1 MTHNAFSN
9 ANQPPLPGVQRLTF
23 FNQEDTVTNQ
33 LRVIKDDSSHYYFTL
48 FLIFVVKKLFLM
60 FGFTFFAVEWS

>member
-9 ANQPPLPGVQRLTF
+9 ANAPPLPGVERITF

-33 LRVIKDDSSHYYFTL
+33 LRVMSLLTK
-48 FLIFVVKKLFLM
+48 FLNLDLGKN
-60 FGFTFFAVEWS
+60 S